1 MKRIGNLYDKICTE
15 ENIFL
20 AYTNARKGK
29 SKSHGVISFEKD
41 LESNIEEIRNELI
54 QGTYRTPE
62 YETFIIHDPKERE
75 IFRLPFKD
83 RVVHHAIM
91 NVLESIWTPLFISQT
106 YSCIKGKGIHGVLR
120 HLKRD
125 LKDEKRTE
133 YCLKMDIRKF
143 YPSVNHDIL
152 KDIIRKK
159 IKDVRLLHLLDGII
173 DSAPGIPIGNYISQF
188 FANLYL
194 TYFDHWI
201 KEDKNIRYYYRYAD
215 DMVVLGEDKRE
226 LHRLL
231 VEIRSY
237 LSANLKLEIK
247 DNWQIFPV
255 KSRGIDFV
263 GYVFYHDHVKM
274 RKSIK
279 KNFCRKAS
287 ELQKKGVKGKELRSA
302 LSSWLGWAKHCNSK
316 NLINKI
322 MRNEKVF

>member
-54 QGTYRTPE
+54 QGTYRTSE

-91 NVLESIWTPLFISQT
+91 NVLESVWTPLFISQT

-143 YPSVNHDIL
+143 YPSVDHDIL

-159 IKDVRLLHLLDGII
+159 IKYLSLKGKQSILQKNSPTIAILRLLLILQQH
-173 DSAPGIPIGNYISQF
+173 
-188 FANLYL
+188 
-194 TYFDHWI
+194 
-201 KEDKNIRYYYRYAD
+201 
-215 DMVVLGEDKRE
+215 
-226 LHRLL
+226 
-231 VEIRSY
+231 
-237 LSANLKLEIK
+237 
-247 DNWQIFPV
+247 IF
-255 KSRGIDFV
+255 I
-263 GYVFYHDHVKM
+263 
-274 RKSIK
+274 
-279 KNFCRKAS
+279 
-287 ELQKKGVKGKELRSA
+287 
-302 LSSWLGWAKHCNSK
+302 
-316 NLINKI
+316 
-322 MRNEKVF
+322 